1 MSVLKQGYLKLI
13 SAKNSVFLRYSC
25 KLQAK
30 RRRHCPA
37 LANPRHPHSQEKGLG
52 NESLPSDGERE
63 SRTRCSLLD
72 PPQRFDG
79 VLCISAERSECRRKS
94 CTHFSQRSLCGG
106 KSTRCFAISSMLIN
120 IDVIFDHMACFV
132 VGKRACKR
140 VKFLLTVKFLT

>member
-52 NESLPSDGERE
+52 NEGLPSDGERE
-63 SRTRCSLLD
+63 SRTRCSLLRRGSMGCYVY
-72 PPQRFDG
+72 PLNEVSAGAKAALTFLSG
-79 VLCISAERSECRRKS
+79 ASAEDRAHDVLRY
-94 CTHFSQRSLCGG
+94 
-106 KSTRCFAISSMLIN
+106 SMLIN

-140 VKFLLTVKFLT
+140 VKFLLTVKFPT